1 MTCIQRR
8 VPLNAQAAG
17 FVIALLLAPGAN
29 ASPYS
34 GGGSSAA
41 TGAASSAAQSA
52 MQTIVQ
58 SARDD
63 AARQAYTRSIAQPMP
78 RRSPVTLVDPAAIDP
93 KHRPRW

>member
-34 GGGSSAA
+34 GGGSGAA
-41 TGAASSAAQSA
+41 SAASSAAQSA

-63 AARQAYTRSIAQPMP
+63 AARQAHTRSVAQPMQLK
-78 RRSPVTLVDPAAIDP
+78 SPVTLVDPGAIDP
-93 KHRPRW
+93 KHRPGW